1 MYKGLYIAASG
12 AMTKYANLTFHAR
25 NIANSDTVAYKRE
38 GVVFRSFAL
47 DSTMPVAERVLRDP
61 TPILVTDYSPGEV
74 ISTGNPLDVALK
86 GDGFFALEGNLF
98 TRRGDFTIDNNGYL
112 ITRTGKKV
120 LGSNGNPI
128 ELPPGSAEISQNGE
142 VLVDGQS
149 VGELKV
155 VDFPRPYNLLKVG
168 DSMYT
173 TPAGVVPED
182 IQPEVIPGA
191 IEGSNVKA
199 VYEMIELMETMREFE
214 AYQKMIRAFD
224 ESSQKAI
231 NEIGRI

>member
-25 NIANSDTVAYKRE
+25 NIANSDTAGYKRE

-47 DSTMPVAERVLRDP
+47 DSIMPVSERVLRDP
-61 TPILVTDYSPGEV
+61 TPIVTTDYSPGEIV
-74 ISTGNPLDVALK
+74 STGNPLDVALK
-86 GDGFFALEGNLF
+86 GDGFFALEGNIY
-98 TRRGDFTIDNNGYL
+98 TRRGDFTINNEGYL
-112 ITRTGKKV
+112 ITKTGKKV
-120 LGSNGNPI
+120 LGTDGNPI
-128 ELPPGSAEISQNGE
+128 ELPPGSAEITQKGE
-142 VLVDGQS
+142 VIVNGNT
-149 VGELKV
+149 VGELMI
-155 VDFPRPYNLLKVG
+155 VDFPRPYNLFKLG
-168 DSMYT
+168 ESMYT
-173 TPAGVVPED
+173 PAAGVMPEN
-182 IQPEVIPGA
+182 IQAEVIPGA

-199 VYEMIELMETMREFE
+199 IYEMIEMMETMREFE